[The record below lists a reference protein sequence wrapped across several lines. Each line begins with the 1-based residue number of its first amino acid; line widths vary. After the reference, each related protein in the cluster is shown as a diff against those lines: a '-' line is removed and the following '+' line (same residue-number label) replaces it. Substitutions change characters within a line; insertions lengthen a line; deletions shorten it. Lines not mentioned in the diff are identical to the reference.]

1 MSKIS
6 SYDDVFNKGDGDV
19 ISGVYNVTFKA
30 GVGAASHG
38 GTQSDHG
45 CFEGLLGAASSTSV
59 SV

>member
-1 MSKIS
+1 M
-6 SYDDVFNKGDGDV
+6 FNKGDGDV
-19 ISGVYNVTFKA
+19 ISGVYNVTLKA